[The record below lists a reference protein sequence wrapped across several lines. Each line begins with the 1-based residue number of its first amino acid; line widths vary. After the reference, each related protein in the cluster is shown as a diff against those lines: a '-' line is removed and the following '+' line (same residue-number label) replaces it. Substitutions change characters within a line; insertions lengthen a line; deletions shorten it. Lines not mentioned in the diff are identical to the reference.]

1 MNKLP
6 KDKRDKIILISMGTA
21 VACAAIWFLVINA
34 QRATLVTVRKE
45 AEKAREQLTRGEAT
59 VKTQAAVQQQFDE
72 ASLALKT
79 REAGMAVPNDM
90 YFWFIQT
97 LNGFRAEHKVEIPQ
111 FGRETPA
118 EVTCLPKFPYQAA
131 TFTVRGTAYYHDFGK
146 FLADFENAFP
156 YIRVQNIDLEPAAV
170 ETGAP
175 GEVRRVRETL
185 GFKMDLLT
193 LVRPSAP

>member
-1 MNKLP
+1 MSKLP
-6 KDKRDKIILISMGTA
+6 KDKRDKMILIGMGTV
-21 VACAAIWFLVINA
+21 VASAAIWFLVINT
-34 QRATLVTVRKE
+34 QRATLVSVRKE
-45 AEKAREQLTRGEAT
+45 ADKAREQVTRGEAT
-59 VKTQAAVQQQFDE
+59 VKTQTAVQQQFEE
-72 ASLALKT
+72 ASLALKQ
-79 REAGMAVPNDM
+79 RESGMAVPNDM

-97 LNGFRAEHKVEIPQ
+97 LNSFRAGYKVEIPQ

-118 EVTCLPKFPYQAA
+118 EVACLPKFPYQAA

-146 FLADFENAFP
+146 FLADFENTFP

-170 ETGAP
+170 EAGGT
-175 GEVRRVRETL
+175 GEVRGSRETL